1 MPLYRLICDA
11 CQHEEDVYRRIAQM
25 DDLLPVCCDAQMR
38 RKVCAPFVQA
48 DQPAYQA
55 VAMDAK
61 TGKAPVIEGR
71 REHREFLRRNGYVE
85 AADIKPKPRT
95 EVRGDFN
102 VRKELAEATRS
113 VLSQP
118 GHVK

>member
-1 MPLYRLICDA
+1 MPMYRLICDT
-11 CQHEEDVYRRIAQM
+11 CEREEDVYRRIAQM
-25 DDLLPVCCDAQMR
+25 DDLLPLCCDVAMR
-38 RKVCAPFVQA
+38 RKVCAPFVLG

-55 VAMDAK
+55 VAVDAK
-61 TGKAPVIEGR
+61 TGRMPVIEGR
-71 REHREFLRRNGYVE
+71 AQHREFLRRNGYVE
-85 AADIKPKPRT
+85 AADIKPKPRA

-102 VRKELAEATRS
+102 VRKDLAEATRR